1 MKLIGIGDSVV
12 DFYKDQGL
20 MYPGGNAL
28 NAAVF
33 AKRSGCEKASYL
45 GIIGRDE
52 PGGHIIE
59 SLKREGLDIARI
71 RTVDAP
77 SGVATVS
84 LNAEGDRVFVAS
96 NKAKRAQSMLALK
109 INADDLDYIAEYDV
123 IHTSINSDL
132 EHELAKLREK
142 AVSFDFSTRNR
153 WDNDYL
159 HQVCPYLTYAFFS
172 GSDMSRSEIDDL
184 FDFVHKLGVRVV
196 GVTRGANPAVFS
208 EGGKVTEQV
217 PIPTDVVDTM
227 GAGDSLI
234 GAFLRHYHE
243 SRDMAYAL
251 REATAFASAVCGYH
265 GAFGYGKQAV
275 L

>member
-12 DFYKDQGL
+12 DYYKDQGN

-33 AKRSGCEKASYL
+33 ARRSGCEKAAYM
-45 GIIGRDE
+45 GIVGRDV
-52 PGGHIIE
+52 PGAHILD
-59 SLKREGLDIARI
+59 SLEREGLDIGRV
-71 RTVDAP
+71 RVVDAP

-84 LNAEGDRVFVAS
+84 LSQEGDRVFIAS
-96 NKAKRAQSMLALK
+96 NKAKRAQSVLALK

-123 IHTSINSDL
+123 VHTSINSDL
-132 EHELAKLREK
+132 EHELAKLRGK
-142 AVSFDFSTRNR
+142 AISFDFSTRNR
-153 WDNDYL
+153 WDADYL

-172 GSDMSRSEIDDL
+172 GSDMGPSEIDDL
-184 FDFVHKLGVRVV
+184 FDFVHKLGVRVI
-196 GVTRGANPAVFS
+196 GVTRGADPAIFS
-208 EGGKVTEQV
+208 EGGKVFRQVSLKTE
-217 PIPTDVVDTM
+217 VVDTM

-243 SRDMAYAL
+243 SRDLPYAL
-251 REATAFASAVCGYH
+251 NEATAFASAVCGYY
-265 GAFGYGKQAV
+265 GAFGYGKQAA